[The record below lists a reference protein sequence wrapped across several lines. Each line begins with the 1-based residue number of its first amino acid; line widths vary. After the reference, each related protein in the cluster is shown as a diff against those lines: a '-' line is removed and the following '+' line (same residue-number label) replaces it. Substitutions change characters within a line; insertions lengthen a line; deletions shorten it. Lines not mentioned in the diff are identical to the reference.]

1 MFGLALALVAVV
13 HHRVPVDLA
22 HFAFDTRVLRG
33 SPGFRL
39 TGLRGNRCGFSLPEI
54 INLVFFFDQLNIN
67 FKSRTRPKNNL
78 NDSRFG
84 KIVSP
89 G

>member
-39 TGLRGNRCGFSLPEI
+39 TSLGGNRCGFSLPEI
-54 INLVFFFDQLNIN
+54 II
-67 FKSRTRPKNNL
+67 
-78 NDSRFG
+78 
-84 KIVSP
+84 
-89 G
+89 